1 MARTQVVLGALVE
14 LFIKLNQIDSL
25 NSAKSMQKAAENL
38 FSDFNQ
44 QEIQVAEQPVGRIA
58 TIIDSDSKRQQP
70 SYKFT
75 NSG

>member
-25 NSAKSMQKAAENL
+25 NSAISMQKAAENL

-58 TIIDSDSKRQQP
+58 TITDSDSKRQQP